1 MKIIKKDGRIQDFDE
16 RKIQTSINNASK
28 DLDEMALNESDI
40 KVIASDVVNTLKKIR
55 KDDNTSSYEVI
66 GVITDVL
73 VKDGFD
79 ILLKSF
85 INFNYIQYL
94 IL

>member
-1 MKIIKKDGRIQDFDE
+1 M
-16 RKIQTSINNASK
+16 
-28 DLDEMALNESDI
+28 I
-40 KVIASDVVNTLKKIR
+40 KVKKIR

-85 INFNYIQYL
+85 INFNYIQQ
-94 IL
+94 

>member
-16 RKIQTSINNASK
+16 RKIQTSINNASN
-28 DLDEMALNESDI
+28 DLDEIALNESYI

-85 INFNYIQYL
+85 INFN
-94 IL
+94 

>member
-16 RKIQTSINNASK
+16 SKIQTSINNASK

-40 KVIASDVVNTLKKIR
+40 KVIASDVVNTLKKLR

-85 INFNYIQYL
+85 INFN
-94 IL
+94 

>member
-85 INFNYIQYL
+85 INFN
-94 IL
+94 

>member
-66 GVITDVL
+66 GVITDVW

-85 INFNYIQYL
+85 INFN
-94 IL
+94 

>member
-1 MKIIKKDGRIQDFDE
+1 
-16 RKIQTSINNASK
+16 
-28 DLDEMALNESDI
+28 MALNESDI

-85 INFNYIQYL
+85 INFN
-94 IL
+94 

>member
-16 RKIQTSINNASK
+16 SKIQTSINNASK

-40 KVIASDVVNTLKKIR
+40 KVIASDVVNTLKKLR

-79 ILLKSF
+79 ILLK
-85 INFNYIQYL
+85 
-94 IL
+94 

>member
-16 RKIQTSINNASK
+16 SKIQTSINNASK

-40 KVIASDVVNTLKKIR
+40 KVIASDVVNTLKKLR
-55 KDDNTSSYEVI
+55 KDDNTSSYEVF

-85 INFNYIQYL
+85 INFN
-94 IL
+94 

>member
-16 RKIQTSINNASK
+16 SKIQTSINNASK

-40 KVIASDVVNTLKKIR
+40 KVIASDVVNTLKKLR

-85 INFNYIQYL
+85 FNFN
-94 IL
+94 